1 MDKIKITII
10 SLLFLI
16 LGSCTE
22 EILPTPY
29 EYTKIFTGEK
39 SKIWKLNFLE
49 QTLDG
54 KVEETFNVPC
64 AIDDEYIFYANSERA
79 YKATTGS
86 KKCASDESDVI
97 DDSWTFNNASA
108 TLTMVL
114 PFFTESSLPFIVR
127 EAKKNK
133 LELEIFLDEENTTS
147 YRIHLELFKEN

>member
-16 LGSCTE
+16 VGSCTE

-86 KKCASDESDVI
+86 KKCVLQLK
-97 DDSWTFNNASA
+97 WTYYNF
-108 TLTMVL
+108 
-114 PFFTESSLPFIVR
+114 PFQFGWPLQNVQSMDP
-127 EAKKNK
+127 
-133 LELEIFLDEENTTS
+133 
-147 YRIHLELFKEN
+147 